1 MMEDP
6 IAAFAALVVDDDAFT
21 RKTMALALKK
31 LGAVVAYE
39 ASNGEEALAL
49 LRTPTMV
56 DVILCDLNMPEVDGV
71 ETLRRLAEYHRGA
84 RVILAS
90 GADARVLRAAR
101 EMGLGFGLPTVQ
113 IIAKPVTMAKLHEA
127 IVDPISQ
134 PSGRIGGA
142 GAQITI
148 DELERGLTAA
158 QLIAYYQPKV
168 SFSSRRLLG
177 VEALVRWKHPVYG
190 VLSPNAFL
198 PLAQRAGKLEELTEL
213 VLETATAQC
222 AAWRAK
228 GIVSSVSVNL
238 PMVSLLSRELPG
250 RIGAI
255 LAAHG
260 LAPSQLTL
268 EVTED
273 GWLQQEALARETVT
287 RLRVHGFGLSI
298 DDFGTGYSTH
308 QQLLNAPFNELKLDQ
323 SFVGKA
329 LDDQE
334 SRIVLEST
342 IRMAHQLDLEVVA
355 EGVETRAQWALLAD
369 FGCDV
374 AQGYLVARPMPGD
387 ELPAWKAAWEAVPV
401 LGRRA

>member
-1 MMEDP
+1 MMECP
-6 IAAFAALVVDDDAFT
+6 VAAFAALVIDDDAFT
-21 RKTMALALKK
+21 RKTTALVLKK
-31 LGAVVAYE
+31 LGAATVHE
-39 ASNGEEALAL
+39 ACNGEEALAL
-49 LRTPTMV
+49 LGAPTIV
-56 DVILCDLNMPEVDGV
+56 DVILCDLTMPEVDGV
-71 ETLRRLAEYHRGA
+71 ETLRRLAEHHRSA

-101 EMGLGFGLPTVQ
+101 EMGLAFGLPTVQ
-113 IIAKPVTMAKLHEA
+113 IVAKPVTVAKLREA
-127 IVDPISQ
+127 IAE
-134 PSGRIGGA
+134 PSPAPAGRIGGP
-142 GAQITI
+142 GTRITI
-148 DELERGLTAA
+148 DELERGLAA
-158 QLIAYYQPKV
+158 AELIAYYQPKV
-168 SFSSRRLLG
+168 SFATGRLVG

-190 VLSPNAFL
+190 VLSPFAFL
-198 PLAQRAGKLEELTEL
+198 PLAQRAGKLEELTDL

-222 AAWRAK
+222 AAWQAE
-228 GIVSSVSVNL
+228 GIIAGVSVNL

-260 LAPSQLTL
+260 LAPGQLTL

-273 GWLQQEALARETVT
+273 GWLQQEAIARETVT

-329 LDDQE
+329 LDDPE

-369 FGCDV
+369 LGCDV
-374 AQGYLVARPMPGD
+374 AQGYLVARPMPGC
-387 ELPAWKAAWEAVPV
+387 ELSAWKAAWEVAPFP
-401 LGRRA
+401 GRLA

>member
-1 MMEDP
+1 
-6 IAAFAALVVDDDAFT
+6 LGT
-21 RKTMALALKK
+21 RT
-31 LGAVVAYE
+31 V
-39 ASNGEEALAL
+39 
-49 LRTPTMV
+49 V
-56 DVILCDLNMPEVDGV
+56 DVILCDLHMPEVDGV